1 MFLYQSI
8 PWYSLLMWLAVFAG
22 LILLNELG
30 RSSKWAGL
38 VLFLALPVVLTVA
51 VWPKTAGPG
60 TSMNDWFH
68 WAKVY
73 SSLAGCLGFMAIR
86 FIKGLD
92 KNKYALAFPA
102 FILAVNI
109 LEAVVRDF
117 QCYSLNGVVGGILTV
132 GGPWNVM
139 NGIAGILN
147 IVTIT
152 GWMGIFV
159 GKGKQKDMLWPDM
172 LWFWIVAYDLWNF
185 AYTYNCIGDHSF
197 YAGLALLLSCTT
209 AAFFIKK
216 GAWLQ
221 HRAQTL
227 AIWCMFAMTAP
238 SFIDES
244 MFAVKASGNP
254 KALFIVSAI
263 ALASNVAVFVYW
275 IYKLVKGKKNPL
287 KQEVFSDLA
296 AYKEVAAERA

>member
-1 MFLYQSI
+1 
-8 PWYSLLMWLAVFAG
+8 MWLAVLAC
-22 LILLNELG
+22 LMVLNELG
-30 RSSKWAGL
+30 RSNKWAGL
-38 VLFLALPVVLTVA
+38 VMFLVLPVGLTVTA
-51 VWPKTAGPG
+51 WPTTAGAG
-60 TSMNDWFH
+60 TSMDDWFH

-73 SSLAGCLGFMAIR
+73 SALAGCLGFMAIR

-92 KNKYALAFPA
+92 KNKFALAFPA
-102 FILAVNI
+102 IILAVNI

-132 GGPWNVM
+132 GGPWNIM
-139 NGIAGILN
+139 NGVAGILN

-152 GWMGIFV
+152 GFLGIFV
-159 GKGKQKDMLWPDM
+159 GKDKKRDMLWPDM

-197 YAGLALLLSCTT
+197 YAGLALLLSCTIP
-209 AAFFIKK
+209 AFFIRR

-227 AIWCMFAMTAP
+227 AIWCMFAMTYP

-244 MFAVKASGNP
+244 KFAVKATGNP
-254 KALFIVSAI
+254 RALFIVSFA
-263 ALASNVAVFVYW
+263 ALVANVAVFAFWLYRV
-275 IYKLVKGKKNPL
+275 VKGRKNPL
-287 KQEVFSDLA
+287 VEEVFTDLGS
-296 AYKEVAAERA
+296 YKAIAAER